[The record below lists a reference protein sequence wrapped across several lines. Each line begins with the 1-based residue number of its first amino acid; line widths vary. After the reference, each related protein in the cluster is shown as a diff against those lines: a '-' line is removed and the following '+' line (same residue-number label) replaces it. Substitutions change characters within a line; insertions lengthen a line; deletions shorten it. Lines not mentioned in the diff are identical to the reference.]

1 MDLLFLSE
9 RSVHFQQLSPNL
21 LLRYRTTARSVP
33 WTTPPNLLRHL
44 LPFLTPEDGGSLSL
58 QPQAATTSLCA
69 RSTTEDY
76 WYWLLFNCLIWIILK
91 RLSIQERMVNYLCS
105 LTKFR
110 FTARMTKYAS
120 VLNVKPRTTM
130 TTTQWQSKRNG
141 WKRRLLRPKKKR
153 VLLNSFR
160 TDNNLNWIYVAYDT
174 KIKVIS
180 TIPVLFVNECVGPAP
195 SVRAA
200 DPGNDHTKN
209 QEDWRDQTFGV
220 QHKGRIITSVQTVI
234 LPLLPYNIS
243 SHQLFFLVLLCFYL
257 NFNANVVLVSI
268 SLFFISNFHD
278 CNSNHSCALISF
290 YSPIVCDKCLKV

>member
-141 WKRRLLRPKKKR
+141 WKRRLLRPKKKE
-153 VLLNSFR
+153 SC
-160 TDNNLNWIYVAYDT
+160 WIHLELT
-174 KIKVIS
+174 
-180 TIPVLFVNECVGPAP
+180 TILTEFMWPTTLKSKLFQQSP
-195 SVRAA
+195 SCL
-200 DPGNDHTKN
+200 
-209 QEDWRDQTFGV
+209 WM
-220 QHKGRIITSVQTVI
+220 SV
-234 LPLLPYNIS
+234 
-243 SHQLFFLVLLCFYL
+243 
-257 NFNANVVLVSI
+257 
-268 SLFFISNFHD
+268 
-278 CNSNHSCALISF
+278 
-290 YSPIVCDKCLKV
+290 